1 VALALTETKEG
12 RLAIIVAIA
21 GTVLV
26 GGALVNVLGNNAADD
41 VADAVRAE
49 LRTELGELPD
59 EADLTFPVEAEPIEA
74 GVARALDG
82 REGRLVVVGRADDHR
97 RLTVVVVE
105 TGWTWWLRCIKAELR
120 GGGTVLTHV
129 ASGPC

>member
-1 VALALTETKEG
+1 MTETKEG

-26 GGALVNVLGNNAADD
+26 GGSFVNVLGNNAADD
-41 VADAVRAE
+41 AADGVRAE

-59 EADLTFPVEAEPIEA
+59 DEELTFPVDSGPITSA
-74 GVARALDG
+74 VDRALG
-82 REGRLVVVGRADDHR
+82 SREGRLVTVGRPDDHR

-105 TGWTWWLRCIKAELR
+105 TGWTWWLRCIRAELR